1 MRSAR
6 LLGLGTQAI
15 DYVPSDNVG
24 CIEVGALEAALRRAG
39 DAPVVVCL
47 QAGDL
52 NTGVFDPFERACA
65 IAHAARAW
73 VHIDGAIGLWVA
85 ASERYRHLLSGAE
98 AADSWATDAHKWL
111 NVPFDSGL
119 VFVAQAAAHRAAF
132 SQDTSYSIPH
142 EELRNQK
149 DWNPEWSRRGR
160 GFAVYAAMR
169 ALGRRGIAEIVDRCC
184 AHAERLVRGIG
195 GLRCA
200 EIVAAP
206 TINQGLVRFLSRDG
220 DHDRYTD
227 TVVRRI
233 QARGVAWFGGAT
245 WRGMRVMRISVCNW
259 RTTEDDVERTIASVR
274 EVLSE
279 HD

>member
-15 DYVPSDNVG
+15 DYVPSDNTG
-24 CIEVGALEAALRRAG
+24 RIEVGALEAALRRDG
-39 DAPVVVCL
+39 DASVVVCL

-65 IAHAARAW
+65 VAHAAKAW
-73 VHIDGAIGLWVA
+73 VHIDGAIGLWAA
-85 ASERYRHLLSGAE
+85 ASERYRHLLSGAD

-132 SQDTSYSIPH
+132 SQDTSYSIPR
-142 EELRNQK
+142 EGLRNQK

-160 GFAVYAAMR
+160 AFPVYAAMR
-169 ALGRRGIAEIVDRCC
+169 ALGRKGIADLVERCC
-184 AHAERLVRGIG
+184 GHADRLVRGIG
-195 GLRCA
+195 ALPGA
-200 EIVAAP
+200 EIVATP

-220 DHDRYTD
+220 DHGRFTD
-227 TVVRRI
+227 EVIHRI
-233 QARGVAWFGGAT
+233 QAQGVAWFGGAT
-245 WRGMRVMRISVCNW
+245 WRGMRVMRVSVCNW
-259 RTTEDDVERTIASVR
+259 RTTEDDVERTIESVR
-274 EVLSE
+274 EVLA
-279 HD
+279 HG